1 MSKKPWENDSC
12 EAVQAYFTVYRVPV
26 AAALWCGI
34 PPDEIEEA
42 LSISTES
49 SRGVFKH
56 PYIKCLEPRCRAI
69 HDAIEKGLLPC
80 SRENG
85 KVVQEHVANERRHV
99 SRQHLKDWI
108 AAQFPSDKP
117 AFLFDEIERNTH
129 SAINADAYRSLQADR
144 DALRARLEKAA
155 DEYRKLRSERDGL
168 VAERDA
174 LVAERDR
181 LSAGREVLAAQ
192 IKTPQD
198 PGPRAQTTYL
208 NIIGA
213 MVTVILGKTPA
224 GKPNSVFNSQSA
236 VIDHIL
242 ADYDRKPG
250 ISRRGLEE
258 KFAEG
263 KKSLNQ

>member
-1 MSKKPWENDSC
+1 MPATAHTRNEHKMNKKPWENDSC

-34 PPDEIEEA
+34 PPEDVDES
-42 LSISTES
+42 LSISTETA
-49 SRGVFKH
+49 RGVYKH

-85 KVVQEHVANERRHV
+85 KVVDEHVANERRHV

-117 AFLFDEIERNTH
+117 AFLFDDIERSTH

-155 DEYRKLRSERDGL
+155 DEYRKLRTERDEL
-168 VAERDA
+168 LAERDA
-174 LVAERDR
+174 MAEQ
-181 LSAGREVLAAQ
+181 LN
-192 IKTPQD
+192 KPQD
-198 PGPRAQTTYL
+198 PGPRAHMT
-208 NIIGA
+208 
-213 MVTVILGKTPA
+213 
-224 GKPNSVFNSQSA
+224 
-236 VIDHIL
+236 
-242 ADYDRKPG
+242 RK
-250 ISRRGLEE
+250 S
-258 KFAEG
+258 
-263 KKSLNQ
+263 

>member
-1 MSKKPWENDSC
+1 MSKKPWETDSC
-12 EAVQAYFTVYRVPV
+12 EAVQAYFTVYPVPV

-34 PPDEIEEA
+34 PPEDVEES
-42 LSISTES
+42 LSISTQS
-49 SRGVFKH
+49 SRGVYKH
-56 PYIKCLEPRCRAI
+56 PYIRCLEPRCRAI

-85 KVVQEHVANERRHV
+85 KVVEEHVANERRHV

-129 SAINADAYRSLQADR
+129 AAISADSFRALQADR
-144 DALRARLEKAA
+144 DALKARVEKAA
-155 DEYRKLRSERDGL
+155 EEYRKLRSERDAL

-174 LVAERDR
+174 LAE
-181 LSAGREVLAAQ
+181 Q
-192 IKTPQD
+192 IKNPQD
-198 PGPRAQTTYL
+198 LGPRAQTTYL

-213 MVTVILGKTPA
+213 MVAVVLGKSPA

-236 VIDHIL
+236 VIDQVL
-242 ADYDRKPG
+242 AHYDGKPG
-250 ISRRGLEE
+250 ISRRSLEE

-263 KKSLNQ
+263 KKSLGQ

>member
-1 MSKKPWENDSC
+1 MPATAHTRNEHKMNKKPWENDSC

-34 PPDEIEEA
+34 PPEDVDES
-42 LSISTES
+42 LSISTETA
-49 SRGVFKH
+49 RGVYKH

-85 KVVQEHVANERRHV
+85 KVVDEHVANERRHV

-117 AFLFDEIERNTH
+117 AFLFDDIERSTH

-155 DEYRKLRSERDGL
+155 DEYRKLRTERDEL
-168 VAERDA
+168 LAERDA
-174 LVAERDR
+174 MAEQ
-181 LSAGREVLAAQ
+181 LN
-192 IKTPQD
+192 KPQD
-198 PGPRAQTTYL
+198 PGPRAHMTYL

-213 MVTVILGKTPA
+213 MVTVLLGKSPA
-224 GKPNSVFNSQSA
+224 GKPHSVFSSQSA
-236 VIDHIL
+236 VIDQIL
-242 ADYDRKPG
+242 AYHEGKPG
-250 ISRRGLEE
+250 ISKRGLEE

-263 KKSLNQ
+263 KKSLGQ

>member
-1 MSKKPWENDSC
+1 MSKKPWETDSC
-12 EAVQAYFTVYRVPV
+12 EAVQAYFTVYPVAV

-34 PPDEIEEA
+34 PPEDIEES
-42 LSISTES
+42 LSISTQT
-49 SRGVFKH
+49 SRGVYKH
-56 PYIKCLEPRCRAI
+56 PYIRCLEPRCRAI

-129 SAINADAYRSLQADR
+129 AAINADSFRALQADR
-144 DALRARLEKAA
+144 DALKARVEKAA
-155 DEYRKLRSERDGL
+155 DEYRKLRSERDIL
-168 VAERDA
+168 IAERDA
-174 LVAERDR
+174 LAE
-181 LSAGREVLAAQ
+181 Q
-192 IKTPQD
+192 IKNPQD

-213 MVTVILGKTPA
+213 MVAVVLGKSPA

-236 VIDHIL
+236 VIDHVL
-242 ADYDRKPG
+242 AHYDGKPG
-250 ISRRGLEE
+250 ISRRSLEE

-263 KKSLNQ
+263 KKSLSQ

>member
-1 MSKKPWENDSC
+1 MSKKPWETDSC
-12 EAVQAYFTVYRVPV
+12 EAVQAYFTVYPVAV

-34 PPDEIEEA
+34 PPEDVEES
-42 LSISTES
+42 LSISTQS
-49 SRGVFKH
+49 SRGVYKH
-56 PYIKCLEPRCRAI
+56 PYIRCLEPRCRAI

-129 SAINADAYRSLQADR
+129 AAINADAFRALQADR
-144 DALRARLEKAA
+144 DALKVRVEKATE
-155 DEYRKLRSERDGL
+155 EYRKLRSERDAL

-174 LVAERDR
+174 LAE
-181 LSAGREVLAAQ
+181 Q
-192 IKTPQD
+192 IKNPQD

-213 MVTVILGKTPA
+213 MVAVVLGKSPA

-236 VIDHIL
+236 VIDQVL
-242 ADYDRKPG
+242 AHYDGKPG
-250 ISRRGLEE
+250 ISRRSLEE

-263 KKSLNQ
+263 KKNLGQ

>member
-1 MSKKPWENDSC
+1 MSKKPWETDSC
-12 EAVQAYFTVYRVPV
+12 EAVQAYFTVYPVPV

-34 PPDEIEEA
+34 PPEDVEES
-42 LSISTES
+42 LSISTQS
-49 SRGVFKH
+49 SRGVYKH
-56 PYIKCLEPRCRAI
+56 PYIRCLEPRCRAI

-85 KVVQEHVANERRHV
+85 KVVEEHVANERRHV

-129 SAINADAYRSLQADR
+129 AAISADSFRALQADR
-144 DALRARLEKAA
+144 DALKARVEKAA
-155 DEYRKLRSERDGL
+155 EEYRKLKS
-168 VAERDA
+168 ERDA
-174 LVAERDR
+174 LVAERD
-181 LSAGREVLAAQ
+181 ALAEQ
-192 IKTPQD
+192 IKNPQD

-213 MVTVILGKTPA
+213 MVAVVLGKSPA

-236 VIDHIL
+236 VIDQIL
-242 ADYDRKPG
+242 AHYEGKPG
-250 ISRRGLEE
+250 ISRRSLEE

-263 KKSLNQ
+263 KKSLGQ

>member
-1 MSKKPWENDSC
+1 MSKKPWETDSC
-12 EAVQAYFTVYRVPV
+12 EAVQAYFTVYPVPV

-34 PPDEIEEA
+34 PPEDVEES
-42 LSISTES
+42 LSISTQS
-49 SRGVFKH
+49 SRGVYKH
-56 PYIKCLEPRCRAI
+56 PYIRCLEPRCRAI

-85 KVVQEHVANERRHV
+85 KVVEEHVANERRHV

-129 SAINADAYRSLQADR
+129 AAISADSFRALQADR
-144 DALRARLEKAA
+144 DALKARVEKAA
-155 DEYRKLRSERDGL
+155 EEYRKLRSERDAL

-174 LVAERDR
+174 LAE
-181 LSAGREVLAAQ
+181 Q
-192 IKTPQD
+192 IKNPQD

-213 MVTVILGKTPA
+213 MVAVVLGKSPA

-236 VIDHIL
+236 VIDQVL
-242 ADYDRKPG
+242 AHYEGKPG
-250 ISRRGLEE
+250 ISRRSLEE

-263 KKSLNQ
+263 KKSLVQ

>member
-1 MSKKPWENDSC
+1 MSKKPWESDSC

-34 PPDEIEEA
+34 PPGEVEENLA
-42 LSISTES
+42 ISTES
-49 SRGVFKH
+49 ARGIYKH
-56 PYIKCLEPRCRAI
+56 PYIRCLEPRCRAI
-69 HDAIEKGLLPC
+69 QDAIEKGLLPC

-108 AAQFPSDKP
+108 AEQFPSDKP

-129 SAINADAYRSLQADR
+129 TAINTDAFQALQADR
-144 DALRARLEKAA
+144 DGLKARLEKAA
-155 DEYRKLRSERDGL
+155 DEYRKLRAERDDL
-168 VAERDA
+168 IAERDA
-174 LVAERDR
+174 LAQ
-181 LSAGREVLAAQ
+181 Q
-192 IKTPQD
+192 IKDPQD

-213 MVTVILGKTPA
+213 MVAVVLGKSPA
-224 GKPNSVFNSQSA
+224 GKANSVFNSQSA
-236 VIDHIL
+236 VIDQVL
-242 ADYDRKPG
+242 AHYEGKQG
-250 ISRRGLEE
+250 ISRRNLEE

-263 KKSLNQ
+263 KRSLGQ

>member
-1 MSKKPWENDSC
+1 MSKKPWETDSC
-12 EAVQAYFTVYRVPV
+12 EAVQAYFTVYPVAV

-34 PPDEIEEA
+34 PPEDIEES
-42 LSISTES
+42 LSISTQT
-49 SRGVFKH
+49 SRGVYKH
-56 PYIKCLEPRCRAI
+56 PYIRCLEPRCRAI

-129 SAINADAYRSLQADR
+129 AAINADSFRALQADR
-144 DALRARLEKAA
+144 DALKARVEKAA
-155 DEYRKLRSERDGL
+155 EEYRKLRSERDVL
-168 VAERDA
+168 IAERDA
-174 LVAERDR
+174 LAE
-181 LSAGREVLAAQ
+181 Q
-192 IKTPQD
+192 IKNPQD

-213 MVTVILGKTPA
+213 MVAVLLGKSPA

-236 VIDHIL
+236 VIDQVLSH
-242 ADYDRKPG
+242 YDGKPG
-250 ISRRGLEE
+250 ISRRSLEE

-263 KKSLNQ
+263 KKSLSQ

>member
-1 MSKKPWENDSC
+1 MSKKPWETDSC
-12 EAVQAYFTVYRVPV
+12 EAVQAYFTVYPVPV

-34 PPDEIEEA
+34 PPEDVEES
-42 LSISTES
+42 LSISTQS
-49 SRGVFKH
+49 SRGVYKH
-56 PYIKCLEPRCRAI
+56 PYIRCLEPRCRAI

-85 KVVQEHVANERRHV
+85 KVVEEHVANERRHV

-129 SAINADAYRSLQADR
+129 AAISADSFRALQADR
-144 DALRARLEKAA
+144 DALKARVEKAA
-155 DEYRKLRSERDGL
+155 EEYRKLRSERDAL

-174 LVAERDR
+174 LAE
-181 LSAGREVLAAQ
+181 Q
-192 IKTPQD
+192 IKNPQD
-198 PGPRAQTTYL
+198 LGPRAQTTYL

-213 MVTVILGKTPA
+213 MVAVVLGKSPA

-236 VIDHIL
+236 VIDQVL
-242 ADYDRKPG
+242 AHYDGKPG
-250 ISRRGLEE
+250 ISRRSLEE

-263 KKSLNQ
+263 KKSLVQ

>member
-1 MSKKPWENDSC
+1 MSKKPWETDSC
-12 EAVQAYFTVYRVPV
+12 EAVQAYFTVYPVAV

-34 PPDEIEEA
+34 PPEDIEES
-42 LSISTES
+42 LSISTQT
-49 SRGVFKH
+49 SRGVYKH
-56 PYIKCLEPRCRAI
+56 PYIRCLEPRCRAI

-129 SAINADAYRSLQADR
+129 AAINADSFRALQADR
-144 DALRARLEKAA
+144 DALKARVEKAA
-155 DEYRKLRSERDGL
+155 DEYRKLRSERDIL
-168 VAERDA
+168 IAERDA
-174 LVAERDR
+174 LAE
-181 LSAGREVLAAQ
+181 Q
-192 IKTPQD
+192 IKNPQD

-208 NIIGA
+208 NNIGA
-213 MVTVILGKTPA
+213 MVAVVLGKSPA

-236 VIDHIL
+236 VIDHVL
-242 ADYDRKPG
+242 AHYDGKPG
-250 ISRRGLEE
+250 I
-258 KFAEG
+258 
-263 KKSLNQ
+263 